1 MSKKF
6 LVSGGAG
13 FIGSH
18 LTDAL
23 IAKGH
28 EVVILDNLSVGKHCH
43 PDARL
48 YKADIC
54 DYNAISPL
62 FKGID
67 GCFHL
72 AAIPSV
78 QMTMDQWFDLHRIN
92 LQGSL
97 NLFKLAHLSGNIP
110 LVYASSGAVYGN
122 TSNLPLEE
130 EQFVQPISAYGCDKL
145 STELNAF
152 FMAQTHDLPVMGLR
166 FFNVYGPRQNPK
178 SPYSGV
184 ITKFISALCHDKKLV
199 IYGDGEQTRDFIY
212 VADIVN
218 GLLKAMDK
226 VTTTADV
233 INLCT
238 GQAIKI
244 KDLAFQIASKMNKK
258 SAIDY
263 QPERPYDVKH
273 SVGSTV
279 KMRQSGFEQN
289 HDLSD
294 GLDKTI
300 QFILDNEC

>member
-1 MSKKF
+1 MSKF

-18 LTDAL
+18 LTEAL

-28 EVVILDNLSVGKHCH
+28 EVIILDNLSVGKCCH

-48 YKADIC
+48 YKVDIC
-54 DYNAISPL
+54 DYNTISPL

-78 QMTMDQWFDLHRIN
+78 KMTMDQWFNLHRIN

-110 LVYASSGAVYGN
+110 VVYASSCAVYGN
-122 TSNLPLEE
+122 TNHLPLEE
-130 EQFVQPISAYGCDKL
+130 DQYIQPISAYGCDKL
-145 STELNAF
+145 STELNAY
-152 FMAQTHDLPVMGLR
+152 FMAETHDLPVMGLR
-166 FFNVYGPRQNPK
+166 FFNVYGPRQNPE

-184 ITKFISALCHDKKLV
+184 ITNFIHALYHNEKLV

-218 GLLKAMDK
+218 GLLKAMENVSSRGDI
-226 VTTTADV
+226 

-238 GQAIKI
+238 GQATTIN
-244 KDLAFQIASKMNKK
+244 DLAFKIAAKMNKK
-258 SAIDY
+258 LSIDY
-263 QPERPYDVKH
+263 HSKRTSDVKH
-273 SVGSTV
+273 SFGSTV
-279 KMRQSGFEQN
+279 KMHQSGFEQN
-289 HDLSD
+289 YDLSC

-300 QFILDNEC
+300 QSIMDIER